1 MKQLNKISR
10 FLGISLVFLILLF
23 TNISEVQAAGSFS
36 VSGGGT
42 VSAGTQH
49 TITITSSGA
58 GRFDVSASGGGGLS
72 STSVSIGTFGGSASV
87 TVTAP
92 SSGSTTVTV
101 VATDVTNEDESPL
114 TGSKSV
120 TYTVDTPSTSSPST
134 PTPSTPTPT
143 PSPSTPSTP
152 APKDDRSTNNNLASL
167 SVSDGTLSPEF
178 DAGTTSYTV
187 DVLDIETI
195 TIDASVV
202 DSKASV
208 SGTGEQTLELGENTF
223 AIVVKAENQST
234 KTYTLDVTLKQSP
247 TVFATYNS
255 GELGFV
261 KDVSEVAVP
270 DGFEEGVI
278 TVSGEEV
285 PVWTNNALGVSIVYL
300 SDAEGTE
307 DFYIY
312 EDGIKSAFRPLG
324 LLGRNIYV
332 MDIPKEEQTREGMKF
347 QEIVIEENTLMA
359 WGFEDKGLAD
369 YYVIHVMNDT
379 GKMVDYLYCKSDN
392 SMILAPSIAP
402 VTSDTYVELATQLET
417 LKGDIKAVEASK
429 KDTESKLMYAIIAAG
444 VCFVLAFIA
453 VILAIVFKKKN
464 KSKMNHTSEVKMLD
478 EIPLS
483 DETEAEE
490 IGGEVD
496 DYDEEYDDYD
506 EEYDDYEEEYDD
518 YEDEE
523 FEDYD
528 EEFDDEYDQ
537 EYDDYDSEIEN
548 EVIDKKMSKDIVELK
563 ADI

>member
-1 MKQLNKISR
+1 MNRIKKLIILTNFAF
-10 FLGISLVFLILLF
+10 FLFFINNTNVF
-23 TNISEVQAAGSFS
+23 AASFS
-36 VSGGGT
+36 VSGGGN
-42 VSAGTQH
+42 VSPG
-49 TITITSSGA
+49 
-58 GRFDVSASGGGGLS
+58 
-72 STSVSIGTFGGSASV
+72 ASV
-87 TVTAP
+87 TVTVSANGCAGTFNVGGQTIFVDGSSSATFTAP
-92 SSGSTTVTV
+92 QSGTLTITATAIDVLTFTAVPEPVTG
-101 VATDVTNEDESPL
+101 E
-114 TGSKSV
+114 KSV
-120 TYTVDTPSTSSPST
+120 TYTVNTPSTPSTST
-134 PTPSTPTPT
+134 PTPSTPTP
-143 PSPSTPSTP
+143 STPEP
-152 APKDDRSTNNNLASL
+152 EDDRSINNNLASL

-195 TIDASVV
+195 TIDASVA

-208 SGTGEQTLELGENTF
+208 SGTGEQILELGGNTF
-223 AIVVKAENQST
+223 EIVVKAENQST
-234 KTYTLDVTLKQSP
+234 KTYTIDVTLKQSP

-261 KDVSEVAVP
+261 KDVSEVAIP

-285 PVWTNNALGVSIVYL
+285 PAWINNALGVRIVYL
-300 SDAEGTE
+300 SDEEGVE

-312 EDGIKSAFRPLG
+312 DDGVKSVFRPLG

-359 WGFEDKGLAD
+359 WGFEDKGLAS

-379 GKMVDYLYCKSDN
+379 GEMVDYLYCKLDN
-392 SMILAPSIAP
+392 SMILAPSMAP
-402 VTSDTYVELATQLET
+402 VTSDAYVELATQLET

-429 KDTESKLMYAIIAAG
+429 KDIESKLMYAIIAAG
-444 VCFVLAFIA
+444 VCFVLALIA

-464 KSKMNHTSEVKMLD
+464 KSKVNHISELKMLD

-490 IGGEVD
+490 IGGGVD
-496 DYDEEYDDYD
+496 DYD
-506 EEYDDYEEEYDD
+506 EEYDD

-528 EEFDDEYDQ
+528 DEFDDEYDQ
-537 EYDDYDSEIEN
+537 EDDDYDSEIEI
-548 EVIDKKMSKDIVELK
+548 EIGDKKISKDIVELK